1 MDNGAKGSGPTV
13 IIPAA
18 GLGQRLMPVSSAVP
32 KAMVPLAGQP
42 LISLNVNQLAR
53 QGIRRF
59 IIVVGQHGD
68 QLRRYIERTYGDSS
82 LSFSFVEQ
90 TVLDGP
96 LGAVRLAQ
104 PLAGGGPQLIYL
116 GDTLCRDALE
126 FDRDFVLAHP
136 VEDQWRWCMA
146 QPNADGTLCRLVDKP
161 AGRTPADLALIGV
174 YYFADSVLL
183 RRCIEDVYAA
193 AERLHG
199 EYQLSSAIERYNA
212 IRPVEVRRAKDWFDC
227 GSIDRYITARRSII
241 QSRHL
246 NSVWVDDLGVLHK
259 RSNGSD
265 HLANEICWYLTV
277 PDAVHPLTPRIFSYS
292 LAQDDTHIALEYVPV
307 PTLAEIYLY
316 ANVHAEVWEY
326 ALGRV
331 LDLWSRVFLSE
342 TVDEPARAEKSL
354 AMYWEKTEA
363 RLAEAAAVL
372 PDSGAPLALN
382 GTSLPSWEEVRL
394 RVRAAIERIAGRTC
408 WSLIHG
414 DLHFGNLLFDFNS
427 GQLKMVDPR
436 GAFGDVGCYGDARYD
451 LAKLLHS
458 FHGGYAHLAAGMF
471 ELSRDDAGYEL
482 RLYGGTDRSHLLACF
497 KRWLDGAGIDF
508 DEILL
513 IEGLLFLSLVPLH
526 ADDRDR
532 QVAAYLTGLS
542 LVSEALE
549 RIESLARVR

>member
-1 MDNGAKGSGPTV
+1 MPSANGEAPV
-13 IIPAA
+13 AIIPAA
-18 GLGQRLMPVSSAVP
+18 GLGQRLMPVSSAMP

-42 LISLNVNQLAR
+42 LISLTVNQLAR
-53 QGIRRF
+53 QGVRRF
-59 IIVVGQHGD
+59 IIVIGRHGE
-68 QLRRYIERTYGDSS
+68 QLRSYIERTYHDSS
-82 LSFSFVEQ
+82 LSFSFAEQ
-90 TVLDGP
+90 RELDGP

-104 PLAGGGPQLIYL
+104 PLAGAGPQLVFL
-116 GDTLCRDALE
+116 GDTLTRDALA
-126 FDRDFVLAHP
+126 FDTDFVLAHP
-136 VEDQWRWCMA
+136 VDDQWRWCMA
-146 QPNADGTLCRLVDKP
+146 QPDRNGRLSRLLDKP

-174 YYFADSVLL
+174 YYFQDGALWQ
-183 RRCIEDVYAA
+183 RCIENVYASG
-193 AERLHG
+193 ERLHG

-212 IRPVEVRRAKDWFDC
+212 VRPIEVRRAKDWFDC

-246 NSVWVDDLGVLHK
+246 NTVWVDDLGVLHK

-265 HLANEICWYLTV
+265 HLANEIRWYLTV
-277 PDAVHPLTPRIFSYS
+277 PASVQPLTPRVFSYS
-292 LAQDDTHIALEYVPV
+292 LAQDDTQIALEYVPI

-316 ANVHAEVWEY
+316 ANVHPDVWEY

-331 LDLWSRVFLSE
+331 LDLWSRIFLSQTE
-342 TVDEPARAEKSL
+342 HDPVSREKSM

-372 PDSGAPLALN
+372 PDNGSPLALN
-382 GTSLPSWEEVRL
+382 GRPLPAWDAIRP
-394 RVRAAIERIAGRTC
+394 RVRAALERVAERAR

-427 GQLKMVDPR
+427 GQLKLVDPR

-471 ELSRDDAGYEL
+471 ELNQDQAGYQL
-482 RLYGGTDRSHLLACF
+482 RLYGGSDRSHLLACF
-497 KRWLDGAGIDF
+497 RRWLAGTDIDF
-508 DEILL
+508 NEIVL

-526 ADDRDR
+526 ADDRQR

-542 LVSEALE
+542 LAVEALE
-549 RIESLARVR
+549 RIESVARVH

>member
-1 MDNGAKGSGPTV
+1 MPSRNGDAPIA

-18 GLGQRLMPVSSAVP
+18 GLGQRLMPVSSAMP

-42 LISLNVNQLAR
+42 LISLTVNQLAR

-59 IIVVGQHGD
+59 IVVVGRHGD
-68 QLRRYIERTYGDSS
+68 QLRGYIERTYGGSS
-82 LSFSFVEQ
+82 LSFEFPEQ
-90 TVLDGP
+90 RELDGP

-104 PLAGGGPQLIYL
+104 PLAGTGPQLIFL
-116 GDTLCRDALE
+116 GDTLTRDALS
-126 FDRDFVLAHP
+126 FDTDFVLAHP
-136 VEDQWRWCMA
+136 VDDQWRWCMA
-146 QPNADGTLCRLVDKP
+146 QPDSNGMLSRLLDKP
-161 AGRTPADLALIGV
+161 ASRTAADLALIGV
-174 YYFADSVLL
+174 YYFRDSALWQ
-183 RRCIEDVYAA
+183 RSIEDVYASG
-193 AERLHG
+193 ERLQG

-212 IRPVEVRRAKDWFDC
+212 VRPIEVRRANDWSDC

-265 HLANEICWYLTV
+265 HLANEIRWYLTV
-277 PDAVHPLTPRIFSYS
+277 PEGVHPLTPRVFSYS
-292 LAQDDTHIALEYVPV
+292 LSPDDTQVALEYVPI

-316 ANVHAEVWEY
+316 ANVHPDVWGY

-331 LDLWSRVFLSE
+331 LDLWARVFLSQKRE
-342 TVDEPARAEKSL
+342 DPASAEKSL
-354 AMYWEKTEA
+354 AMYWDKTEA
-363 RLAEAAAVL
+363 RLAESAAIL
-372 PDSGAPLALN
+372 PENGSKLALN
-382 GTSLPSWEEVRL
+382 GRPLPCWDELRP
-394 RVRAAIERIAGRTC
+394 RVRAALQDVASGAR

-427 GQLKMVDPR
+427 GQLKLIDPR
-436 GAFGDVGCYGDARYD
+436 GAFGEVGCYGDARYD

-471 ELSRDDAGYEL
+471 ELNHDEAGYDL
-482 RLYGGTDRSHLLACF
+482 RLYGGSDRDHLLACF
-497 KRWLDGAGIDF
+497 KRWVAGTDIDY
-508 DEILL
+508 DEIVL

-526 ADDRDR
+526 ADDRQR

-542 LVSEALE
+542 LVVDALE
-549 RIESLARVR
+549 RIETVARVH

>member
-1 MDNGAKGSGPTV
+1 MRNGAKRDAPV
-13 IIPAA
+13 AIIPAA
-18 GLGQRLMPVSSAVP
+18 GLGQRLMPVSSAIP
-32 KAMVPLAGQP
+32 KAMVPVAGQP
-42 LISLNVNQLAR
+42 LISLTVNQLAR
-53 QGIRRF
+53 QGVRHF

-68 QLRRYIERTYGDSS
+68 QLRSYIERTYGGSS

-104 PLAGGGPQLIYL
+104 PLAGAGPQLIYL
-116 GDTLCRDALE
+116 GDTLCRDVLA

-136 VEDQWRWCMA
+136 VDDQWRWCMA
-146 QPNADGTLCRLVDKP
+146 QPDASGALCRLLDKP
-161 AGRTPADLALIGV
+161 ATRTPAGLALIGV
-174 YYFADSVLL
+174 YYFEDGALL
-183 RRCIEDVYAA
+183 QRCIEDVYAA

-212 IRPVEVRRAKDWFDC
+212 VRSVEVRRAKDWFDC
-227 GSIDRYITARRSII
+227 GSIDRYITARRSLI

-265 HLANEICWYLTV
+265 HLANEIRWYLTV
-277 PDAVHPLTPRIFSYS
+277 PDAVQPLTPRIFSYS
-292 LAQDDTHIALEYVPV
+292 LAEDDTQVAMEYVPV

-316 ANVHAEVWEY
+316 ANVHTEVWEY

-342 TVDEPARAEKSL
+342 TADDAASTEKSME
-354 AMYWEKTEA
+354 MYWKKTEA
-363 RLAEAAAVL
+363 RLAEATDVL
-372 PDSGAPLALN
+372 PGTGTPLVLN
-382 GTSLPSWEEVRL
+382 GRDLPSWDEVRL
-394 RVRAAIERIAGRTC
+394 RVRSAVERIARRAR

-471 ELSRDDAGYEL
+471 ELKRDDAGYEL
-482 RLYGGTDRSHLLACF
+482 RLYGGTDRPHLLACF
-497 KRWLDGAGIDF
+497 RSWLERAGIDY
-508 DEILL
+508 DEILF

-526 ADDRDR
+526 ADDSDR

-542 LVSEALE
+542 LITEALE
-549 RIESLARVR
+549 RIETVARVR